1 MVNVEEFSKKLI
13 QIMEYHD
20 LSASAF
26 ADKINVQ
33 RSSISHLLSGRNK
46 PSLDFILKV
55 LNEFTDVKW
64 EWLLNDKG
72 NYPSENNE
80 APNLFTQ
87 TEKDKNPEIKKTTQI
102 RDDESLHLKFDNS
115 IEQIVIFYSDGT
127 FKNYLSS
134 NK

>member
-1 MVNVEEFSKKLI
+1 MVNIEEFSKKLI

-72 NYPSENNE
+72 SYPSEDNKT
-80 APNLFTQ
+80 PNLFTQ
-87 TEKDKNPEIKKTTQI
+87 VEKDKDSDIKKTPQI
-102 RDDESLHLKFDNS
+102 KDDESLHLKFDNS
-115 IEQIVIFYSDGT
+115 IDQIVIFYSDGT
-127 FKNYLSS
+127 FKNYLSA

>member
-1 MVNVEEFSKKLI
+1 MVNIEEFSKKLI

-80 APNLFTQ
+80 TPNLFTQ
-87 TEKDKNPEIKKTTQI
+87 TEKDKNPKIKKTTQI
-102 RDDESLHLKFDNS
+102 RDDESLHLKYDNS